1 MDTTVAS
8 LPPAVGDLL
17 MKNIGIIQIVSMY
30 SIGAYSALE
39 TGFSLSFSSKNIVA
53 CYFGVCKPLP
63 GESLYMPFQP

>member
-30 SIGAYSALE
+30 SISAYSALE
-39 TGFSLSFSSKNIVA
+39 TGFFTFFFFKKIVA
-53 CYFGVCKPLP
+53 CYFGVCKPPP
-63 GESLYMPFQP
+63 GVSLYMPFQP